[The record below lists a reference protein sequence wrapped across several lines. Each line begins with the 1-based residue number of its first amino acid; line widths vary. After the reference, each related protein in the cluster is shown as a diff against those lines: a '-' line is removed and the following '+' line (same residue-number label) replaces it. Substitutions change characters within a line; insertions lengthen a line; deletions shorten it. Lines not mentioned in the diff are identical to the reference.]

1 MILKDST
8 TRDSTDSVSCL
19 LQKKKIKK
27 LKRSIIFKAALSYFY
42 SLPFSRF
49 RLYNNHNAQP
59 SVFAESFFS

>member
-19 LQKKKIKK
+19 LQKKKK